1 MDVRQAGGGA
11 GLVDPAG
18 DGVPVGRLAVLPR
31 QQQRIAGCDVTA
43 AVVVDEGD
51 ELRVQRQV
59 PVFAELADRDVQPR
73 PGADVHHGVG
83 AQRGVLADPQPG
95 AQQHLH
101 GDAHQ
106 QALVVLRG
114 AQQFRGGSVV
124 EGFGQRM
131 VLAWQVAG
139 EHRHSG
145 RGLVPAP
152 LVDPDEK
159 HPQRAQAVGDGRG
172 RQPRLVLAGPGGEPR
187 LVVLDVP
194 AGDLRGTGHLRCGAG
209 QEAGEAAQGHV
220 RVIHAARP
228 QHAADLG
235 QVAAHRSGDLR
246 EGGLKVGPGRQ
257 HAHPIGA

>member
-1 MDVRQAGGGA
+1 MCAGGGGA

-114 AQQFRGGSVV
+114 AQQVRGGSVV
-124 EGFGQRM
+124 EGFGQRI

-145 RGLVPAP
+145 RGLVQLHSSIRTKNIRSVPRRWAM
-152 LVDPDEK
+152 V
-159 HPQRAQAVGDGRG
+159 AVVSRG
-172 RQPRLVLAGPGGEPR
+172 LFW
-187 LVVLDVP
+187 
-194 AGDLRGTGHLRCGAG
+194 
-209 QEAGEAAQGHV
+209 
-220 RVIHAARP
+220 
-228 QHAADLG
+228 
-235 QVAAHRSGDLR
+235 
-246 EGGLKVGPGRQ
+246 PGRAAS
-257 HAHPIGA
+257 HGL